1 MAIDTEEKDDNSW
14 DFAGYKLERRVAW
27 LSDLPLA
34 VPRRSPGQRVPQ
46 RLPFGNPAVEIIAE
60 AYLHYLTLMAGWW
73 FGTWLL
79 FSPYSWDDDPI

>member
-14 DFAGYKLERRVAW
+14 DFAGLMLERRVAW

-73 FGTWLL
+73 LG
-79 FSPYSWDDDPI
+79 